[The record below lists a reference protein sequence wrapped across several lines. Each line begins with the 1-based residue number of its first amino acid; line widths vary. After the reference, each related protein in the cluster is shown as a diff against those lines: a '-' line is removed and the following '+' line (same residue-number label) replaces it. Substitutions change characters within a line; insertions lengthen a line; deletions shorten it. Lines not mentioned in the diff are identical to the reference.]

1 MQLPDTVLIIDD
13 NHETLETMK
22 LMLKNMGVGNVHIAS
37 NVPQARHMITDMPYI
52 SLIVCDWNMPE
63 ETGIDLLSHLRH
75 EGNLT
80 PFIMV
85 TARSDTDSVLEAS
98 NKGVDLYICKPFSSE
113 ELQRKIGWVTKGKR
127 RAEVQVQ
134 FAD

>member
-22 LMLKNMGVGNVHIAS
+22 LMLKNMGVGTVHIAN
-37 NVPQARHMITDMPYI
+37 NVPQARHMLTDMPEI
-52 SLIVCDWNMPE
+52 NLIVCDWNMPE

-98 NKGVDLYICKPFSSE
+98 KKGVDLYICKPFSSE
-113 ELQRKIGWVTKGKR
+113 ELQRKIGWVTKGTR
-127 RAEVQVQ
+127 RSEVQVQ

>member
-1 MQLPDTVLIIDD
+1 MHVPDTVLIIDD
-13 NHETLETMK
+13 NHETLETIGFMF
-22 LMLKNMGVGNVHIAS
+22 KNMGVGDVHLAT
-37 NVPQARHMITDMPYI
+37 NVPQARHIIASIPAI
-52 SLIVCDWNMPE
+52 KLIVCDWNMPE
-63 ETGIDLLSHLRH
+63 ESGISLLSHLRT

-85 TARSDTDSVLEAS
+85 TARSDADSVLEAS
-98 NKGVDLYICKPFSSE
+98 SKGVDLYICKPFSSE

-127 RAEVQVQ
+127 RSEVAVQ

>member
-1 MQLPDTVLIIDD
+1 MHLPDTVLVIDD
-13 NHETLETMK
+13 NTETLEAIGF
-22 LMLKNMGVGNVHIAS
+22 MLKSMGVTEVHLAN
-37 NVPQARHMITDMPYI
+37 NVPQARHIITSNAAI

-63 ETGIDLLSHLRH
+63 ESGINLLSHLRN
-75 EGNLT
+75 EGNLV

-98 NKGVDLYICKPFSSE
+98 TKGVDLYICKPFSSE
-113 ELQRKIGWVTKGKR
+113 ELQRKIGWVAKGTR
-127 RAEVQVQ
+127 RSHHLVQ